1 MLFRLKFLPTARAPR
16 LVSRT
21 AGLCLWMG
29 LSVLLIADP
38 ARGGEEQT
46 AAPGGIPSAV
56 PPVEKGS
63 EQTALTGLDNTP
75 EGGTLPGGTVPGGT
89 WPNVTPPGGTVP
101 GGTVPGGT
109 LPGGTFPEE
118 TVPGGTLPGG
128 TVPGGTVTSDKLPGE
143 DP

>member
-1 MLFRLKFLPTARAPR
+1 MLFRLKLLRTVRASR
-16 LVSRT
+16 LVCL
-21 AGLCLWMG
+21 AGLWLG
-29 LSVLLIADP
+29 LSVFLLIADP

-46 AAPGGIPSAV
+46 AAPGGIISGVPS
-56 PPVEKGS
+56 VEKGS

-128 TVPGGTVTSDKLPGE
+128 TVPGGTVASENLPGE